1 MTQLLTSVTNQV
13 AMPVFS
19 KLQKEPEL
27 LKRAFYTTTQLTSLI
42 SFPIFTGMAV
52 LAPEIVRSLFG
63 EKWMPSVP
71 VMQVLAFI
79 GILPSLQYFNGS
91 IIMAMGK
98 PSWKLKLNCLHA
110 TVNVIAFAIVVRWGI
125 LAVAAAYV
133 IRGYL
138 LSPIELFIIRKLI
151 PIQMSIYLRQ
161 YVAPL
166 IGTVTMAGAI
176 LGFKYLFGSYLIPH
190 ALLVISTFFGMV
202 VYTVMIMLM
211 APKLARKIFNSVN
224 LVMPMKLRNIKR

>member
-1 MTQLLTSVTNQV
+1 MS
-13 AMPVFS
+13 
-19 KLQKEPEL
+19 
-27 LKRAFYTTTQLTSLI
+27 
-42 SFPIFTGMAV
+42 V
-52 LAPEIVRSLFG
+52 LAPEIVKSLFG

-79 GILPSLQYFNGS
+79 GILHSLQFFNGS

-110 TVNVIAFAIVVRWGI
+110 TANVIAFALVVRWGI
-125 LAVAAAYV
+125 LAVASAYV

-151 PIQMSIYLRQ
+151 PINISTYLRQ

-166 IGTVTMAGAI
+166 IATMAMAAAI
-176 LGFKYLFGSYLIPH
+176 FGFKYLFGSYLIPH
-190 ALLVISTFFGMV
+190 ALLVISTILGIV
-202 VYTVMIMLM
+202 TYTMMIMLM
-211 APKLARKIFNSVN
+211 APKLARKMFNSVN
-224 LVMPMKLRNIKR
+224 LVMPVKLRKIKR

>member
-1 MTQLLTSVTNQV
+1 
-13 AMPVFS
+13 S

-63 EKWMPSVP
+63 AKWIPSVP

-79 GILPSLQYFNGS
+79 GILHSLQYFNGS

-98 PSWKLKLNCLHA
+98 PAWKLKLNCLHA
-110 TVNVIAFAIVVRWGI
+110 TANVIAFAIVVRWGI
-125 LAVAAAYV
+125 LAVASAYV

-151 PIQMSIYLRQ
+151 PIRISIYLRQ
-161 YVAPL
+161 YVVPL
-166 IGTVTMAGAI
+166 IATITMAVAI
-176 LGFKYLFGSYLIPH
+176 LGFKYLFGSYLIAP
-190 ALLVISTFFGMV
+190 ALLVIATILGMAT
-202 VYTVMIMLM
+202 YTVMIVIL
-211 APKLARKIFNSVN
+211 APKLADKIFSSVQ
-224 LVMPMKLRNIKR
+224 LAIPKKLGKITNK